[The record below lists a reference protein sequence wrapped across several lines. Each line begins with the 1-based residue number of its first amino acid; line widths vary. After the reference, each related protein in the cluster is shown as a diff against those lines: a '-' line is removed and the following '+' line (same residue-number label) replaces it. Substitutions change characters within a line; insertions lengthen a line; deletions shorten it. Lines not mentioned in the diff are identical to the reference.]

1 MFVSN
6 AMKTG
11 NVATSFP
18 STRSGQVWE
27 HALRNETD
35 YIRHVDYIHYNP
47 VKHGWVTR
55 VTDWQYS
62 SFHWFVE
69 RVTYTPE
76 WGTAVD
82 LPYDF
87 DKS

>member
-1 MFVSN
+1 MRLKRHERGIWQRRF
-6 AMKTG
+6 
-11 NVATSFP
+11 
-18 STRSGQVWE
+18 WE

-62 SFHWFVE
+62 SFHRFVE
-69 RVTYTPE
+69 RGIYTPE
-76 WGTAVD
+76 WGAAVD